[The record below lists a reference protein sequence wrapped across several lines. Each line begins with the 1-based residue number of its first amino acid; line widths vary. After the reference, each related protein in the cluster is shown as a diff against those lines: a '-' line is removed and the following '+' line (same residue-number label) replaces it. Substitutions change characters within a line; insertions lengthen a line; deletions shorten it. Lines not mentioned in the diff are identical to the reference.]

1 MGKLCDHLA
10 EGGTLTTFCRRLDVR
25 YRIIL
30 AWVEAD
36 SERAELY
43 QQSLDA
49 RKAVLSDEVLDGVVS
64 IVRQDLRTVYGKDG
78 QARPVHEIPD
88 ELASNLTSIK
98 TESVSHTDAKTGE
111 KSVETVV
118 SEVKS
123 ISRQTGLEMLGKM
136 MGSLGADKLEL
147 TGANGGPI
155 LMGNI
160 QANIGKLSTAELKVL
175 MGLLAKLAGPA
186 PLDGGKPTAKVLKLP
201 ALKAA
206 KA

>member
-10 EGGTLTTFCRRLDVR
+10 EGGTLATFCRRLDVR

-36 SERAELY
+36 TERAELY

-49 RKAVLSDEVLDGVVS
+49 RKGVLSDEVLDGVVS
-64 IVRQDLRTVYGKDG
+64 IVRQDLRTAYDEKGR
-78 QARPVHEIPD
+78 ARSVQEIPD
-88 ELASNLTSIK
+88 ALAGNLTSLK
-98 TESVSHTDAKTGE
+98 TESLVHTDAKTGE

-136 MGSLGADKLEL
+136 TGALGADKLEL

-160 QANIGKLSTAELKVL
+160 QANIGKLSTAELKAL
-175 MGLLAKLAGPA
+175 FGLLQKLSGPP